1 MHRNHFSTERIDYRR
16 FWQSLCWP
24 YKKDTQKQRRDL
36 TVTAHNMGFD
46 PADVD
51 WLSDCGYGEEEI
63 EAALNDSDAFR
74 ALLSDVILLR
84 CAYERRK
91 NPCSGVTAD

>member
-1 MHRNHFSTERIDYRR
+1 M
-16 FWQSLCWP
+16 
-24 YKKDTQKQRRDL
+24 

-46 PADVD
+46 SADVD

-74 ALLSDVILLR
+74 ALLSDA
-84 CAYERRK
+84 CYEMLY
-91 NPCSGVTAD
+91 C